1 VPNASV
7 NRKRIIR
14 VFRSSVEIR
23 VLRCDAAWF
32 RRVATIAMGSDDMII
47 IIIRERERDRERER
61 AIVLKE
67 GADARGVG
75 HILSYIEWYHIIGMD
90 TKLILIET

>member
-1 VPNASV
+1 
-7 NRKRIIR
+7 
-14 VFRSSVEIR
+14 
-23 VLRCDAAWF
+23 
-32 RRVATIAMGSDDMII
+32 VATIAMGSDDMII

-75 HILSYIEWYHIIGMD
+75 HILSYIE
-90 TKLILIET
+90 